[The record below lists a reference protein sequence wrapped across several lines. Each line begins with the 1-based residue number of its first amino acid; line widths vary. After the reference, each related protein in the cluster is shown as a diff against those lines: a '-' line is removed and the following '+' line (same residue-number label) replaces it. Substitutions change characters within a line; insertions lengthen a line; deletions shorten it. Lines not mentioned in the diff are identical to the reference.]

1 MSDSDAWEKRDPQGS
16 PDKRWALKNREAR
29 VVVPR
34 TVVVP
39 ELHSLLADAAFV
51 QKNYLEQLK
60 DRGQC
65 LEPKEI
71 QALGSLVKSL
81 KDMYDLNKTMERDNN
96 RDVENLS
103 DVEIAKAL
111 AEEAEKADDE

>member
-1 MSDSDAWEKRDPQGS
+1 M
-16 PDKRWALKNREAR
+16 
-29 VVVPR
+29 VVPR